1 MYKTIEY
8 CAKTKLEIPACC
20 LFCQLTGLLVNSH
33 TVLHTIRNTEIFII
47 IEMSK
52 ETELRLSHSVSYIV
66 THIWG
71 GDLSL
76 AQDFIASGY
85 SLVHWPGF
93 GHSFHYDSS
102 GWSICSLCGIRF
114 LAGCSRSRKEKGG
127 RRGGSEG

>member
-1 MYKTIEY
+1 MLLI
-8 CAKTKLEIPACC
+8 
-20 LFCQLTGLLVNSH
+20 CQPTGLLVSSP
-33 TVLHTIRNTEIFII
+33 TALYTIHDIERFIT

-52 ETELRLSHSVSYIV
+52 KTELRLSHSVLYIA
-66 THIWG
+66 THICG

-102 GWSICSLCGIRF
+102 GWSICF
-114 LAGCSRSRKEKGG
+114 LVRDQILGWLQQVERRKGREEGG
-127 RRGGSEG
+127 K